1 MSNVNDQSKTHP
13 AGRGG
18 ANAIDP
24 QRMPHPLA
32 LLQEC
37 DGGAD
42 LLVGLTEPKSV
53 DASGLTGAGKVLLLA
68 KGNLLTPEWSL
79 RELVEL
85 LKQLSVLLLFDD
97 GADHV
102 VTLREFDG
110 IALSYETAAQVTSK
124 AQAYGTLCSYLRAM
138 GVEDEEDLGL
148 TQAELDEFES
158 LQDDGA
164 AAKSVVASRLKYMA
178 MHFTLLKLVAV
189 DPKRSLTPGPA
200 SVS

>member
-37 DGGAD
+37 DGGAG

-68 KGNLLTPEWSL
+68 KGNLLTSEWGL

-97 GADHV
+97 GTDHV

-110 IALSYETAAQVTSK
+110 IALSYETAAQITSK
-124 AQAYGTLCSYLRAM
+124 AQAYGTLQWEWR
-138 GVEDEEDLGL
+138 
-148 TQAELDEFES
+148 T
-158 LQDDGA
+158 
-164 AAKSVVASRLKYMA
+164 RR
-178 MHFTLLKLVAV
+178 T
-189 DPKRSLTPGPA
+189 
-200 SVS
+200 